1 MNEIDLPG
9 RTSEPLM
16 LPGCTPEP
24 LMSYLKALGVF
35 RLVAEQRD
43 QEARLSWS
51 GGHARLH
58 TALKPSEL
66 TEFFLNHY
74 RPTPIVGPWGA
85 RSGFYPGASESS
97 ARRALQAIEASTDLR
112 LSPFRGTITGV
123 RALLTRLGV
132 QDKPDLDRGDTYLRL
147 LQGLRNELADEV
159 GDWLDAVYT
168 LGDDRKFPPLLGTGG
183 NEGSGSY
190 MSNFCQAVAELLIGR
205 AADAGVEVA
214 LFGTPAAVRQDVFVG
229 HFDPGAIGGPNSAV
243 GFSGGGGGNPWDFL
257 LAIEGTLLFRSATA
271 RRLGMDTQGKAAFP
285 FTVDPN
291 PVGYGSAAGGEDARA
306 ELWMPEWA
314 APVTLTELQHLL
326 NEGRAQL
333 GRRQARTAVEFARAA
348 VTLGV
353 SRGVTAFHRYSLVK
367 RNGLNFF
374 AAHLGRFPV
383 REVPPAR
390 LADQLDGWLDP
401 YRRMAADKNA
411 PPRFATAVRRIDAAV
426 YDACRFGATP
436 PYLQAVLRAVGR
448 AERELSNAKR
458 VRSEFSGLRPLA
470 GLGPDWLAACDDGS
484 PEYRLAVSLAV
495 LPGRDGRHRPFRM
508 YLEPVVRPKKGAAW
522 WFDDSAPGVVWSN
535 ADLPSNLAA
544 ILARR
549 LLDGAGEAPME
560 GDGTGG
566 RPTHPLW
573 APGRFRP
580 LLSDVI
586 RFLNR
591 ETNDELLTDL
601 LWALPAIDPPRQDV
615 QVERPA
621 RAESRRVPT
630 DFAVLKL
637 VFLAEAV
644 ARPRPRE
651 VAAPPPGRHTEG
663 IPVPN
668 EARAVALLQA
678 GRLDEAVELACRRL
692 HASGLPPFL
701 TAPIA
706 GRVKPVRGMPSSPD
720 RTRRL
725 AAALLFPL
733 RPSAVRRLAEL
744 TIREANPTPP

>member
-1 MNEIDLPG
+1 M
-9 RTSEPLM
+9 SEPLP

-24 LMSYLKALGVF
+24 LMGYLKALGVF
-35 RLVAEQRD
+35 RLVAEQAD
-43 QEARLSWS
+43 PNARLSWA
-51 GGHARLH
+51 GGCARLH
-58 TALKPSEL
+58 TTLDRAGL
-66 TEFFLNHY
+66 TNFFLSRY

-97 ARRALQAIEASTDLR
+97 ARRALQVIEANTDPR
-112 LSPFRGTITGV
+112 LAHFRAAIASV
-123 RALLTRLGV
+123 RDLLVRLGV
-132 QDKPDLDRGDTYLRL
+132 QDKPDLDRGDNYLRL
-147 LQGLRNELADEV
+147 LQGLRNELTDEV

-190 MSNFCQAVAELLIGR
+190 MSNFCQAVAELLIDR
-205 AADAGVEVA
+205 AADAGVEAA

-243 GFSGGGGGNPWDFL
+243 GFGGGGGGNPWDFL
-257 LAIEGTLLFRSATA
+257 VAIEGTLLFRSAPV
-271 RRLGMDTQGKAAFP
+271 RRLGTDTQGKAAFP

-314 APVTLTELQHLL
+314 ASVALTELQHLL

-353 SRGVTAFHRYSLVK
+353 SRGITAFHRYSLVK

-390 LADQLDGWLDP
+390 LVDELDGWLGP
-401 YRRMAADKNA
+401 YRRMSADKNA
-411 PPRFATAVRRIDAAV
+411 PPRFAAAVRRIDAAV

-448 AERELSNAKR
+448 AERELANAAR
-458 VRSEFSGLRPLA
+458 VRAEFSGLWPLA
-470 GLGPDWLAACDDGS
+470 ELSSDWLSKCDDGS

-495 LPGRDGRHRPFRM
+495 VPGRDGRHRPFRT
-508 YLEPVVRPKKGAAW
+508 YLEPVEELQGGRW
-522 WFDDSAPGVVWSN
+522 RFDDSAPGVVWSN
-535 ADLPSNLAA
+535 TDLPTNLAA
-544 ILARR
+544 ALARR
-549 LLDGAGEAPME
+549 LRDGAGEQPSE
-560 GDGTGG
+560 SDG
-566 RPTHPLW
+566 PVKQSAHPLW
-573 APGRFRP
+573 VPFRYRP
-580 LLSDVI
+580 ALTDVL
-586 RFLNR
+586 RFLNA
-591 ETNDELLTDL
+591 ETNDDALADL
-601 LWALPAIDPPRQDV
+601 LWALPAIKPTRRFRFARPECSEPRQP
-615 QVERPA
+615 PA
-621 RAESRRVPT
+621 

-637 VFLAEAV
+637 VFLAETL
-644 ARPRPRE
+644 ARPGTEASVPVRNEPR
-651 VAAPPPGRHTEG
+651 A
-663 IPVPN
+663 I
-668 EARAVALLQA
+668 ALLQA

-692 HASGLPPFL
+692 HASGLPPYL

-706 GRVKPVRGMPSSPD
+706 GLVKPVRGMPSSPA

-733 RPSAVRRLAEL
+733 PPSAIRRLAEL
-744 TIREANPTPP
+744 TIRKADPTPL